1 MVRVKQT
8 MQLKIVQG
16 KYRTH
21 VLKTI
26 SPSKWQGQ
34 STYFTTFIIYTPSVH
49 HCVYEMCVLV
59 INLSVIFSLKC
70 TGNRISKYEQDV
82 ISDEQTNGGWGPQY

>member
-16 KYRTH
+16 KYTCALKNKALVNGRAR
-21 VLKTI
+21 VLL
-26 SPSKWQGQ
+26 
-34 STYFTTFIIYTPSVH
+34 TYFTTFIIYTPSVH
-49 HCVYEMCVLV
+49 HCVLV

-70 TGNRISKYEQDV
+70 NRIFK
-82 ISDEQTNGGWGPQY
+82 

>member
-16 KYRTH
+16 KYRTRALKNKALVNGRAR
-21 VLKTI
+21 VLLA
-26 SPSKWQGQ
+26 
-34 STYFTTFIIYTPSVH
+34 YFTTFIIYTPSVH

-59 INLSVIFSLKC
+59 INLSVIFSL
-70 TGNRISKYEQDV
+70 
-82 ISDEQTNGGWGPQY
+82 